1 MDEGLITEH
10 KPMRSWAIVE
20 IMGHQTYCG
29 ELSEEVIGGQSF
41 VRIDIPE
48 TESGPAFT
56 KLFGA
61 GSIYAIT
68 PTTEQVARM
77 MAERHVRHPVSEY
90 DLPAELR
97 AKLRRLESQ
106 TDVTDD
112 DEEDDDD
119 RAF

>member
-1 MDEGLITEH
+1 
-10 KPMRSWAIVE
+10 
-20 IMGHQTYCG
+20 MGHRRNHGSPNLLRRT
-29 ELSEEVIGGQSF
+29 LRGGDRRT
-41 VRIDIPE
+41 VIPE